1 MSTQNKIITKKS
13 KKTKIILIIEND
25 EFRFPDELWNI
36 IKNFAG
42 YSNNYPIELNYYKIM
57 LGVSKNFC
65 QTKMKWK
72 RVKSLEAYIDR
83 LEEIAWDYEEDLKV
97 AFAPKQKPKSW
108 EQMRIEWDTKYGEG
122 SFDFDCY

>member
-72 RVKSLEAYIDR
+72 RVL
-83 LEEIAWDYEEDLKV
+83 W
-97 AFAPKQKPKSW
+97 
-108 EQMRIEWDTKYGEG
+108 
-122 SFDFDCY
+122 